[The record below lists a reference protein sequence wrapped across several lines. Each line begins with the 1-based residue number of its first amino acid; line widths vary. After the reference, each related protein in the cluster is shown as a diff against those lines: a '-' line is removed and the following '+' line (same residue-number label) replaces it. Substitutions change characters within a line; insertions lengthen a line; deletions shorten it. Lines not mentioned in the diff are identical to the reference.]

1 MTTIQVHL
9 THLQLEHILVQ
20 ELTTSRD
27 RLLRMLQDRREN
39 RVAVGMFDTDR
50 ASDIQ
55 MLKMHI
61 DAANMM
67 LNYHTPHDQHD
78 TIVTYLADDRDTAD
92 GEGVR

>member
-9 THLQLEHILVQ
+9 THFQLEHILVQ
-20 ELTTSRD
+20 ELTASRD
-27 RLLRMLQDRREN
+27 GLLHMLQDRREN
-39 RVAVGMFDTDR
+39 RETVGMFDTDR

-67 LNYHTPHDQHD
+67 LKYHTPHDQHD
-78 TIVTYLADDRDTAD
+78 AIVTYLADDRDTAD